1 MNRKQITQKL
11 SDILVADRL
20 SGIGKYWAK
29 EVTLDYGTSHPIRV
43 DYMQYTPDGAVY
55 ASDIENG
62 YFTCYEI
69 KSCKEDVYSGK
80 GLNFVGEKNYIV
92 TTMDCY
98 KELLPDIES
107 GKLQNYILQA
117 NGRFTQW
124 DILVAIPGYNQPK
137 DEIDNPTPFDTEGK
151 WKLRAMRAVYQGKGY
166 RVRSKVELLF
176 CMLRAGK

>member
-1 MNRKQITQKL
+1 
-11 SDILVADRL
+11 
-20 SGIGKYWAK
+20 
-29 EVTLDYGTSHPIRV
+29 
-43 DYMQYTPDGAVY
+43 
-55 ASDIENG
+55 
-62 YFTCYEI
+62 
-69 KSCKEDVYSGK
+69 
-80 GLNFVGEKNYIV
+80 
-92 TTMDCY
+92 MDCY
-98 KELLPDIES
+98 KELLSDIES

-137 DEIDNPTPFDTEGK
+137 DEINNPTPFDTEGK